1 MDPYIEIQLWQD
13 FHHTLITV
21 LRESLWPR
29 VRPRS
34 VGRVEER
41 VYVERRPDAHHV
53 IVPDVTMLEHEV
65 ARLIDSPIHLWGGT
79 RKVGLQL
86 TT

>member
-1 MDPYIEIQLWQD
+1 MPSPFPGMDPYIEIQLWQD

-21 LRESLWPR
+21 LHESLWPR

-41 VYVERRPDAHHV
+41 VYVERQLRCPSHHC
-53 IVPDVTMLEHEV
+53 
-65 ARLIDSPIHLWGGT
+65 S
-79 RKVGLQL
+79 
-86 TT
+86 